1 MASESDIVEIYVRKS
16 NREVIINI
24 PAVGMIIDEGDDL
37 PDDAVFAA
45 SINID
50 DVLNPMSP
58 SVRILRSIRY

>member
-1 MASESDIVEIYVRKS
+1 MASESDVVEIYVRRS
-16 NREVIINI
+16 TRELVVYI
-24 PAVGMIIDEGDDL
+24 PAAGMTEDGDDL
-37 PDDAVFAA
+37 PDDAVMAT